1 MQDLY
6 WIGVKES
13 DIEGCNQLYKG
24 SLTILGSGENG
35 NISYSSNKNE
45 RINHNSD
52 ENEKEVN
59 EWLNSNALKILANN
73 PNAKFMFYNQEK
85 IFEYD
90 EAIIENTICYNS
102 KELIN
107 SINNKFLMRE
117 WLKNYVPILQYQ
129 YDSGIEILSES
140 SYIEDNK
147 QFVVQSQNSNGGSN
161 TFLLNKQNFHQI
173 EENIK
178 QNEIYSVSE
187 YCENNIPINIH
198 CIISKEQITL
208 FPLSIQIIKSG
219 DRMSSRGSDFM
230 ECRKIKESIKNKV
243 KKYSLAICEQLQK
256 IGYTGILGIDYI
268 IHNEEVYFMEIN
280 PRFQSSTNLLNM
292 ALKENEQETVNELCM
307 KAFKNEDITSK
318 EIDVNYSKYIFEED
332 DMFHELKIPCI
343 KKQKDGFDE
352 KQSIKKGA
360 YKYSCI
366 YNERICQIID
376 GKFVVLK

>member
-1 MQDLY
+1 MKDLY

-90 EAIIENTICYNS
+90 ETVIENTIYYNCR
-102 KELIN
+102 ELIN
-107 SINNKFLMRE
+107 RINNKFLMRE
-117 WLKNYVPILQYQ
+117 WLKNYVPILKYQ
-129 YDSGIEILSES
+129 YDSGIGILSKS
-140 SYIEDNK
+140 SLIKDNK
-147 QFVVQSQNSNGGSN
+147 QFVVQSQNSSGGSN
-161 TFLLNKQNFHQI
+161 TFLLNKQNLHEI
-173 EENIK
+173 EENIN

-187 YCENNIPINIH
+187 YCENNIPININ
-198 CIISKEQITL
+198 CILSKNAITL
-208 FPLSIQIIKSG
+208 FPASIQIIKADERIIYAG
-219 DRMSSRGSDFM
+219 ADFI
-230 ECRKIKESIKNKV
+230 EYRKMKEAIKNKV

-268 IHNEEVYFMEIN
+268 IHNDEAYFMEIN

-292 ALKENEQETVNELCM
+292 ALKENKQSTVNELCM

-318 EIDVNYSKYIFEED
+318 EIEVNYSKYIFEED
-332 DMFHELKIPCI
+332 DMLHELKIPCI

-366 YNERICQIID
+366 YNESICQIID

>member
-90 EAIIENTICYNS
+90 EAVIENTICYNS

-129 YDSGIEILSES
+129 YDSGIGILSKS
-140 SYIEDNK
+140 GSMEDNK

-161 TFLLNKQNFHQI
+161 TFLLKKQNLHQI
-173 EENIK
+173 KENIN
-178 QNEIYSVSE
+178 QNEIYSISE
-187 YCENNIPINIH
+187 YYENNIPININ
-198 CIISKEQITL
+198 CIISKNAITL
-208 FPLSIQIIKSG
+208 FSASIQLMKANERIIYTG
-219 DRMSSRGSDFM
+219 ADFI
-230 ECRKIKESIKNKV
+230 EYRKMKEGIKNKV

-292 ALKENEQETVNELCM
+292 ALKENEQETV
-307 KAFKNEDITSK
+307 K
-318 EIDVNYSKYIFEED
+318 
-332 DMFHELKIPCI
+332 
-343 KKQKDGFDE
+343 
-352 KQSIKKGA
+352 
-360 YKYSCI
+360 
-366 YNERICQIID
+366 
-376 GKFVVLK
+376 